1 MNSENLAAPHSVEAE
16 RRLLATCIHDGI
28 HEENTILLDEIST
41 IVDADDFYVYKHKLL
56 FEALQSLANSNTPLN
71 EVSIYEQLKS
81 AGTADEIG
89 GVIGLSNIMDEVSTS
104 LQARFFAKTMVEKS
118 RLRSLI
124 RSCRIAEEKA
134 QKESPT
140 YDEIRSELEADITAK
155 PKLGINTAKIG
166 TSTEELLEEIQQMQ
180 DGTFVPD
187 VIKTNASRLDWY
199 LGNGGIA
206 AGEVLTVAAPTSCGK
221 SALALFIA
229 SQAVVKEEKACAI
242 FSLEMPQKQLSKR
255 LMQIISGVNMKTVIE
270 KTATDEQVQR
280 VKDAGKQLSE
290 MPIYTSHSV
299 RSADDLVSQ
308 ARHFVNNHG
317 VKLVIVDYLQLIP
330 FNSNKMGKAEG
341 IANISHK
348 VKQMAL
354 DLNVAVIL
362 LAQVNREGA
371 KRGPLELYDLKDS
384 GDIENDA
391 DVVLLM
397 YPNNGDVESSKDKD
411 HKGTYVNLMYKLA
424 KNREGERGIGD
435 SFRFYHCT
443 GRFD

>member
-1 MNSENLAAPHSVEAE
+1 MNSEHPNQPHSQEAE
-16 RRLLATCIHDGI
+16 EKLLASCFTEDDTSVYDWVSELI
-28 HEENTILLDEIST
+28 EAE
-41 IVDADDFYVYKHKLL
+41 DFYVYRNQLIFKAIGKIVSENKPLDEIAL
-56 FEALQSLANSNTPLN
+56 VEALKAQ
-71 EVSIYEQLKS
+71 
-81 AGTADEIG
+81 G
-89 GVIGLSNIMDEVSTS
+89 GLDEVGGISALTKILLEPCTAS
-104 LQARFFAKTMVEKS
+104 QARYFARLIAEKS
-118 RLRSLI
+118 RLRSLL
-124 RSCRIAEEKA
+124 RSCRIAAEQAEA
-134 QKESPT
+134 ESVP
-140 YDEIRSELEADITAK
+140 YDELRSTLEAEITAK
-155 PKLGINTAKIG
+155 PPLGHNQAQIAA
-166 TSTEELLEEIQQMQ
+166 STEELLEEIQQMQ

-187 VIKTNASRLDWY
+187 VIKTNVSRLDWF

-308 ARHFVNNHG
+308 ARQFVNKHG